1 MFLVCTFLVFILTVQ
16 FKLGWRWKKDNK
28 RWRNS
33 WIIFLCICC
42 TCYCWYCIWYSDSV
56 LNHWNSVVCHIVVSW
71 KKWSISLWFS
81 QWWQRRLSYLN
92 GFYHFCSYWY
102 YTSVIEI
109 TWQKKN
115 EIWKHVDAKANRNKH
130 WLMYTVETL
139 VFSFRNYDQLQSCVT
154 AASIWWHPTVLK
166 CDTRYWWSFD
176 NVWFK
181 IFFFFLV
188 FILVSHNPNDR
199 L

>member
-1 MFLVCTFLVFILTVQ
+1 MRFVFSAVLSMAEKILKKHKNKTLTKNKNKQKKIQIKKYIQLTGCFVRMFLVCTFLVFILTVQ
-16 FKLGWRWKKDNK
+16 FKLGWRWKKDDK

-102 YTSVIEI
+102 YTSVTEI
-109 TWQKKN
+109 TWQKKK

-130 WLMYTVETL
+130 
-139 VFSFRNYDQLQSCVT
+139 
-154 AASIWWHPTVLK
+154 
-166 CDTRYWWSFD
+166 
-176 NVWFK
+176 
-181 IFFFFLV
+181 
-188 FILVSHNPNDR
+188 
-199 L
+199 

>member
-16 FKLGWRWKKDNK
+16 FKLGWRWKKTNNK
-28 RWRNS
+28 RWRHS

-109 TWQKKN
+109 TWQKKKRTEN
-115 EIWKHVDAKANRNKH
+115 MLMQKQTEINIDWCTQLRA
-130 WLMYTVETL
+130 W
-139 VFSFRNYDQLQSCVT
+139 FSLWVTQRPVLLLLQAAYHDLQQL
-154 AASIWWHPTVLK
+154 L
-166 CDTRYWWSFD
+166 RYIYAFWSG
-176 NVWFK
+176 
-181 IFFFFLV
+181 L
-188 FILVSHNPNDR
+188 
-199 L
+199 